1 VDAEPPSGLPRVR
14 AVLRVLL
21 QGGVILAGALA
32 LWLIGGVPGTDL
44 SLPQETLRPPTAI
57 PASGALLPS
66 LTPFSTL
73 TVPSPPVRAT
83 STAEPEGVLVVPS
96 PTLPIAQSVQSSP
109 TAMPGPTARDG
120 AGQDAPVATYGDPPV
135 ALTTPTEAVS
145 GERSPAEEPVPAG
158 GAALPQGPSTE
169 VSPGTEGVDVGIV
182 VDGIF
187 VPFIP
192 SLAPPSSVL
201 DAAAAAG
208 QWVWPVRGEIS
219 QGYSSGHRAIDISTG
234 HGAVVLAADAG
245 TVVYARWESSGYGY
259 LVIVDHHNG
268 FVSYYAHL
276 YGFYIDAG
284 QEVARGE
291 QIGEL
296 GSTGHSTGPHLHFEI
311 RQNGVQRDPQDL
323 LP

>member
-1 VDAEPPSGLPRVR
+1 MDEEPPSGLPRVR

-32 LWLIGGVPGTDL
+32 LWLIGDAPAIDL
-44 SLPQETLRPPTAI
+44 SLPQDAVRPPTATL
-57 PASGALLPS
+57 AVGSFLLSP
-66 LTPFSTL
+66 TPFPTL
-73 TVPSPPVRAT
+73 TVPSLPAGAA
-83 STAEPEGVLVVPS
+83 STAVPEGVLVFPTATPS
-96 PTLPIAQSVQSSP
+96 AAQGVQFSP
-109 TAMPGPTARDG
+109 TATPDPAARG
-120 AGQDAPVATYGDPPV
+120 HEAQDAPVAVTGDPPG
-135 ALTTPTEAVS
+135 ALTAPTEAVGS
-145 GERSPAEEPVPAG
+145 ERSPEEPMPAG
-158 GAALPQGPSTE
+158 GAALPQEPSTE
-169 VSPGTEGVDVGIV
+169 VSPGSEGVDVGIV
-182 VDGIF
+182 VDGVF
-187 VPFIP
+187 VPMIP
-192 SLAPPSSVL
+192 SLAPPSSAL

-234 HGAVVLAADAG
+234 QGAVVLAADAG

-259 LVIVDHHNG
+259 LVIIDHRNG

-284 QEVARGE
+284 QDVARGE

-296 GSTGHSTGPHLHFEI
+296 GNTGRSTGPHLHFEI
-311 RQNGVQRDPQDL
+311 RHNGVQRDPLDL

>member
-1 VDAEPPSGLPRVR
+1 VDEEPPSGLPRVR
-14 AVLRVLL
+14 AVLPVLL

-44 SLPQETLRPPTAI
+44 SLPQETLPPPTAT
-57 PASGALLPS
+57 PAAVSFLPS
-66 LTPFSTL
+66 PSPLPTL
-73 TVPSPPVRAT
+73 TVPSPPLRAA
-83 STAEPEGVLVVPS
+83 STVAPEGGLVVPT

-109 TAMPGPTARDG
+109 TATPGPAAHVG
-120 AGQDAPVATYGDPPV
+120 AGQDAPVGADGDPPD
-135 ALTTPTEAVS
+135 ALTAPTEAVGS
-145 GERSPAEEPVPAG
+145 ERSPAEEPVPAG
-158 GAALPQGPSTE
+158 GAALPQEPSTE
-169 VSPGTEGVDVGIV
+169 VSPGSEGVDVGIV
-182 VDGIF
+182 VDGVF
-187 VPFIP
+187 VPFMP
-192 SLAPPSSVL
+192 SLAPPSSAL

-259 LVIVDHHNG
+259 LVIIDHRNG

-276 YGFYIDAG
+276 YGFYTDAG
-284 QEVARGE
+284 QDVARGE

-296 GSTGHSTGPHLHFEI
+296 GSTGRSTGPHLHFEI
-311 RQNGVQRDPQDL
+311 RQDGVQRDPLDL